1 MGICWRKFIPVYCD
15 IGLLGRSN
23 PTLGVSPLPPTPLFS
38 CIPNIFPVNS
48 QYIIKDSGK
57 IPILI
62 TFYKLFLSDIKAK
75 ILIIFWYFLMNFWIR
90 WLTPSDISKLKL
102 VSWCIWASFNDIES
116 SGFKF
121 QMFFLQPKLSFLACF
136 QWFLVRTLQ
145 NPVNFVWNFDQWW
158 HTRWCIRYTTA
169 FMEV

>member
-121 QMFFLQPKLSFLACF
+121 QMFFLQRKLSFLACF
-136 QWFLVRTLQ
+136 QWFFGQ
-145 NPVNFVWNFDQWW
+145 NSPES
-158 HTRWCIRYTTA
+158 C
-169 FMEV
+169 